1 MPRKQNTEKE
11 FVVSAGSAA
20 TPARR
25 KPATTSRKR
34 EVAPAEPVASLSAP
48 ADGAA
53 DVTTEVRATVEVA
66 TEPTYEQ
73 IANLAYTLWE
83 ARGCQGGNPE
93 DDWLAA
99 EQQLRTRS

>member
-1 MPRKQNTEKE
+1 
-11 FVVSAGSAA
+11 VSAGSAA

-53 DVTTEVRATVEVA
+53 EIAVEVA
-66 TEPTYEQ
+66 TEPSYQQ
-73 IANLAYTLWE
+73 IAILAYALWE

-93 DDWLAA
+93 DDWFAA
-99 EQQLRTRS
+99 EQQLRGTS

>member
-1 MPRKQNTEKE
+1 M
-11 FVVSAGSAA
+11 SAGSAA
-20 TPARR
+20 APARR
-25 KPATTSRKR
+25 KPAATTSRKKR